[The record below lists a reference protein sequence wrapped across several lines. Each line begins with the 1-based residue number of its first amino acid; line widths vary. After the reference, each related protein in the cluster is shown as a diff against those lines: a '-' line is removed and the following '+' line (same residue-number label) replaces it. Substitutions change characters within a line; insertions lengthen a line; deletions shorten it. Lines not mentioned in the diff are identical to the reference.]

1 MISSSPKSGS
11 PVSGNTT
18 LKLCTTVQQQSN
30 TQDYIVLPAKVQI
43 GGVNMQLNLQIDQK
57 TLETASNNISKASEE
72 VVSST
77 GCGADSHSKY
87 SRPTTT
93 TLNITSQEEDRES
106 IVVEA
111 SPDCMM
117 LPTPSS
123 STLSNKDDKQ
133 FQANIISSTSQ
144 NGYNNKAKP
153 YEAVVETKMISE
165 DIVSSNMNEDLISDG
180 KSTPTSKSWCSPTS
194 TLSQS
199 NENLL
204 QSSMDNQ
211 PCSSII
217 IEAPTQSQIPA
228 SNNKKRIR
236 KNEPSV
242 YCEFIDVKKG
252 QCKQRAICSFKF
264 CIRHI
269 LSDPSAPYKQCQH
282 IKKPKNKKGE
292 SEQCTNAIRSDKE
305 EIYCSTHLI
314 MNGLMEPRKKTIPK
328 DGNVNGG
335 NKGQNKNLQSQQTLF
350 EDPEMGM
357 SRDGNMSTISAS
369 AYDET
374 SSISGCC
381 YIQDGEYLVEE
392 PQHVSNNNQNRPYSS
407 NTQHSEYLMP
417 GSGTSQTI
425 VMTSGNGYNHMT
437 DGYHSVDNSLDG
449 MMVTNDYQQ
458 QHHHHNPHHPP
469 QPSHHHSQQQQQ
481 QHSSPWSSGNSTTPV
496 NTFHSFEGNNGQY
509 IVNNNIP
516 PSQHSGNSYQNSNS
530 NTQVQSHRYTSSNHQ
545 QQTQH
550 IIINNRED
558 SDRRFIQPPP
568 MSNSSYT
575 NGPCSVSGGK
585 DTTSPQPIHKHLL
598 SPGNPVSPYT
608 SATITPSPHSQQ
620 QSPTTTASSI
630 TGTSHRRE
638 HNLVS
643 VSSYTKQKSIS
654 NNQSKVMTK
663 HPQLAAKLLQMP
675 SSRPT
680 STTSGVG
687 LATTITTTTNNSNN
701 NNNSNSSNQGIRGPP
716 TTTILRQDILPQSIR
731 KGPNS
736 ASNQSLLSLTTKNSI
751 KLNSNNISLGLPF
764 GALPIDPNGCKP
776 QPRVYDIDAIEK
788 NIGIDEEEQI
798 NNDYCCEE
806 PKNKRRKIIY
816 LKQKRQRRRIGGLF
830 RKIRDVDAV
839 CNIIEDVDFDRTDLF
854 SLGLEPSDSEDD
866 DEFENVVPQLFGEWS
881 SFAHFESPEKDY
893 FGSIEMY
900 LLKKEMRL
908 EKHKLVKRA
917 QISVSLLTAS
927 KNNLN
932 SVGAALRCREL
943 NKKYKDLDGYFCT
956 SMKRCIFRGNSNI
969 STDNI
974 NNEDDES
981 NNNGISSNICGRKT
995 VPYSTYCSLH
1005 ITNGQQIQNMYSKCK
1020 DINCL
1025 VNVSMGDSLL
1035 TEGYCRNHYEIHLK
1049 QDEINIKNDIQQSQY
1064 TSHPSNVMYTTS
1076 NHHQYGYGGVEVR
1089 DIPSITKSSSQHQQ
1103 SQPPSTADHG
1113 IIMHQSSSSIGMMMG
1128 GNSSNN
1134 TMSLNNNNSQGS
1146 TTTSYQDIIISP
1158 QNNSY
1163 NSSNPIID
1171 QIQDSLQA
1179 GDPDASLEAA
1189 VRDLGFDQ
1197 NDMNDLFNYDDE
1209 YNRDLMVNN
1218 SLFQETELPDLL
1230 LPTPGDNNTLKALG
1244 DNSDLGHNWA
1254 DVEQFLLSEGHNM
1267 NTGSNDYIHH
1277 HVNGPSQQLHSIDMQ
1292 HQQQNSGDSFH
1303 NLG

>member
-1 MISSSPKSGS
+1 MISSSPKSRS
-11 PVSGNTT
+11 PVSGNTA
-18 LKLCTTVQQQSN
+18 LKLSTTVQQQPN

-77 GCGADSHSKY
+77 GCSIDQHNKY

-93 TLNITSQEEDRES
+93 TLNITSQEEDQES

-111 SPDCMM
+111 SPDCMVM
-117 LPTPSS
+117 PTPSS
-123 STLSNKDDKQ
+123 SVVSRNDDKQ

-144 NGYNNKAKP
+144 NGYNNKPKP
-153 YEAVVETKMISE
+153 YDALVETKIISE

-180 KSTPTSKSWCSPTS
+180 KSSPTSKSWYSPTS

-204 QSSMDNQ
+204 QGSMDNQ

-217 IEAPTQSQIPA
+217 VETPTQSQIPV
-228 SNNKKRIR
+228 SNSKKRIR

-242 YCEFIDVKKG
+242 YCEFIDLKKG

-314 MNGLMEPRKKTIPK
+314 MNGLMEPRKKSLPK
-328 DGNVNGG
+328 DPNTASGS
-335 NKGQNKNLQSQQTLF
+335 KGQGKNVQQPQQQALF
-350 EDPEMGM
+350 EDSEMGM
-357 SRDGNMSTISAS
+357 SRDGNMSTMSAS

-374 SSISGCC
+374 SSVGGCC
-381 YIQDGEYLVEE
+381 YIQDGEYLVED
-392 PQHVSNNNQNRPYSS
+392 PQHISSNNPSRPYSS
-407 NTQHSEYLMP
+407 ATQHSEYMMP
-417 GSGTSQTI
+417 GSGNSQTI
-425 VMTSGNGYNHMT
+425 VMASGNGYNHIN

-458 QHHHHNPHHPP
+458 HHHNHHHP
-469 QPSHHHSQQQQQ
+469 QSQSSHHHPQQNNP
-481 QHSSPWSSGNSTTPV
+481 PWSSGNPTTPV
-496 NTFHSFEGNNGQY
+496 NTFHSYEGNNGQF
-509 IVNNNIP
+509 IVNSNIP
-516 PSQHSGNSYQNSNS
+516 PSQHSGNNYQNSN
-530 NTQVQSHRYTSSNHQ
+530 QIQSHRYTSSAHPQ
-545 QQTQH
+545 QPQH
-550 IIINNRED
+550 IIINSRED

-568 MSNSSYT
+568 MSNNSYT
-575 NGPCSVSGGK
+575 NGPCNVSGGK

-608 SATITPSPHSQQ
+608 PATITPSPHSQQ
-620 QSPTTTASSI
+620 QSPTTTSSTI
-630 TGTSHRRE
+630 GTTHRRD
-638 HNLVS
+638 HTLIS
-643 VSSYTKQKSIS
+643 IPSYTKQKPVS

-680 STTSGVG
+680 PTTSGIG
-687 LATTITTTTNNSNN
+687 STGTIATTNN
-701 NNNSNSSNQGIRGPP
+701 NNNNQGIRGS
-716 TTTILRQDILPQSIR
+716 TTIIRQEVMPQSIR
-731 KGPNS
+731 KGPS
-736 ASNQSLLSLTTKNSI
+736 SGSNQSLLSLSVKNSV
-751 KLNSNNISLGLPF
+751 KVNTSNVSIGLPYS
-764 GALPIDPNGCKP
+764 ALPIDPNACKP
-776 QPRVYDIDAIEK
+776 QPRVYDIEAIEK

-830 RKIRDVDAV
+830 RKIKDVDTV
-839 CNIIEDVDFDRTDLF
+839 CNIIEDVDFDKTDLF

-908 EKHKLVKRA
+908 EKHKLVKSA

-956 SMKRCIFRGNSNI
+956 SMKRCIYRNNSNI
-969 STDNI
+969 LTDI
-974 NNEDDES
+974 MSGEDDES
-981 NNNGISSNICGRKT
+981 NNIGNNNSTGNGICGRKT

-1005 ITNGQQIQNMYSKCK
+1005 ITNGQQLQNMYTKCK
-1020 DINCL
+1020 DLNCL
-1025 VNVSMGDSLL
+1025 TNVSMGDSLL
-1035 TEGYCRNHYEIHLK
+1035 TEGYCRTHYELNLK
-1049 QDEINIKNDIQQSQY
+1049 QDEINIKNDIQPVQY
-1064 TSHPSNVMYTTS
+1064 TSHPSNIIYTPS
-1076 NHHQYGYGGVEVR
+1076 SHHHYGYGGVEVR
-1089 DIPSITKSSSQHQQ
+1089 DVPSITKSSSQHQQ
-1103 SQPPSTADHG
+1103 SQTPSSTDHN
-1113 IIMHQSSSSIGMMMG
+1113 IPVHQSSSSIGMI
-1128 GNSSNN
+1128 
-1134 TMSLNNNNSQGS
+1134 MSGNNNSGISLNSNNSQVS
-1146 TTTSYQDIIISP
+1146 TTTNYQDMIISP

-1163 NSSNPIID
+1163 NTSNPIID

-1230 LPTPGDNNTLKALG
+1230 LPSSGDNNTLKVLS
-1244 DNSDLGHNWA
+1244 DSSDLGHNWA

-1267 NTGSNDYIHH
+1267 NTGSSDYIHH
-1277 HVNGPSQQLHSIDMQ
+1277 HVNGQSQQLHSIDMQ